1 MATAKKP
8 FRLDADGGGA
18 GTRDVLGRFARPDA
32 TPANP
37 LAEKKP
43 ASNDQQ
49 TMSGW
54 APGIGKGSAQL
65 TGQNNP
71 YPPIEENAST
81 QSRPKVS

>member
-1 MATAKKP
+1 MARKP
-8 FRLDADGGGA
+8 FRLDGA
-18 GTRDVLGRFARPDA
+18 GTQAGASRDVLGRFARPDA

-54 APGIGKGSAQL
+54 APGIGKGTAQT
-65 TGQNNP
+65 TGPTNP
-71 YPPIEENAST
+71 YPEVPREDSSKSGFN
-81 QSRPKVS
+81 VS

>member
-1 MATAKKP
+1 MARKP
-8 FRLDADGGGA
+8 FRLDGA
-18 GTRDVLGRFARPDA
+18 GIQPGSPRDVLGRFARPDA

-54 APGIGKGSAQL
+54 APGIGKGTAQT
-65 TGQNNP
+65 TGPTNP
-71 YPPIEENAST
+71 YQPITREAS
-81 QSRPKVS
+81 SKSGFNVS